1 MTSRQNLRKSAIDNS
16 YQVNCKMQ
24 KTQKKAN
31 VPRVTYRNDL
41 SREGDVFSQYE
52 LYNSREDLTK
62 ETKKALRDYIEVRLD
77 FLSRR
82 MERIHKEVHQLQEQ
96 HKRRRY
102 MDETRLNS
110 AIKQIDAIL
119 DCRIKT

>member
-1 MTSRQNLRKSAIDNS
+1 MTSRQNHRKSTTDNS
-16 YQVNCKMQ
+16 DQVTNRMQ
-24 KTQKKAN
+24 KRQKKAN
-31 VPRVTYRNDL
+31 VPRVTYRNHL
-41 SREGDVFSQYE
+41 SQEGEVLSPYQ
-52 LYNSREDLTK
+52 LYNSQEDLTK
-62 ETKKALRDYIEVRLD
+62 ETKEALRDYIEVRLD

-82 MERIHKEVHQLQEQ
+82 MERIHKEIHQLQEK